1 MLQPKRQKYRRL
13 HRGRGKFE
21 GSTKGGSALCHGS
34 FGLKALTR
42 GEISSRQIE
51 AARRVISKYTKRGGK
66 VWVTIFPHT
75 PITKKAAE
83 VPMGGGKGSPELF
96 VTLIKPGRVL
106 FEMDGLPEED
116 AVKALKSCGYKLPVK
131 CKVINKLKK

>member
-13 HRGRGKFE
+13 HRSRGKFE
-21 GSTKGGSALCHGS
+21 GVSHSGSALCHGS
-34 FGLKALTR
+34 FGLKAVSR
-42 GEISSRQIE
+42 GEVSARQIE

-83 VPMGGGKGSPELF
+83 VPMGGGKGSPEQF
-96 VTLIKPGRVL
+96 VAMIKPGRIL
-106 FEMDGLPEED
+106 FEMDGLDEVS
-116 AVKALKSCGYKLPVK
+116 AVEALRSCSYKLPVK